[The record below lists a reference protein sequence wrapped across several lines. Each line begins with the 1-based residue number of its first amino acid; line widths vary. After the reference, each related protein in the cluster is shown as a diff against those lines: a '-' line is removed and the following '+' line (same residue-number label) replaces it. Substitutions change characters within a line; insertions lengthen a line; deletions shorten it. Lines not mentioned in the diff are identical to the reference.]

1 MKKIIIATT
10 LSLIASQALT
20 AGKNVAPTEAPIV
33 PVPHSEWSVDAKIGT
48 LGIGVDIS
56 KMVSNNVAVRFNVN
70 GLKVKD
76 IKESIE
82 GIDFSADVNLFSAG
96 VVLDYYPI
104 EDSSFRVSV
113 GGYYDDNNVEATA
126 TSNGT
131 ITIDGK
137 SYTNTVLASIDGKFT
152 ANKAVPYAGIGWGK
166 ATESGW
172 SLSADIGVFY
182 HGTPDVDITANMT
195 ANAETIDPGITNK
208 VNASIATYKV
218 KVLDEIN
225 YKVYPVVMFSA
236 KYTF

>member
-1 MKKIIIATT
+1 MKRIIIATT
-10 LSLIASQALT
+10 LSLVASQALT

-56 KMVSNNVAVRFNVN
+56 RMVSDNVAVRFNVN
-70 GLKVKD
+70 GLKIKD

-96 VVLDYYPI
+96 VVLDYYPM

-126 TSNGT
+126 TSTGT
-131 ITIDGK
+131 ITIDGTPYK
-137 SYTNTVLASIDGKFT
+137 NTVLASVDGKFT
-152 ANKAVPYAGIGWGK
+152 ANTTVPYVGIGWGK
-166 ATESGW
+166 STESGW

-182 HGTPDVDITANMT
+182 HGTPDAEITPHFT
-195 ANAETIDPGITNK
+195 ATATAAEKTA
-208 VNASIATYKV
+208 VNASIKKYKV
-218 KVLDEIN
+218 DVLDAIN
-225 YKVYPVVMFSA
+225 YNVYPVVMIGA